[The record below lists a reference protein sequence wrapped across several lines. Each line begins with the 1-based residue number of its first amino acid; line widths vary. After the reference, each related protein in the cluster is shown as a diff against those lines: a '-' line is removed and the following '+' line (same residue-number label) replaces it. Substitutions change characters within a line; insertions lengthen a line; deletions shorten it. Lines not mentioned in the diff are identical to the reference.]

1 MQLLVVT
8 ACLLL
13 VVKMSEGAV
22 AVGVGRLNPGEN
34 PSISAYASSVR
45 PEKFHPY
52 ASWDKIKTH
61 RILRL
66 SYFAHVDKFA
76 GRVVG

>member
-34 PSISAYASSVR
+34 PSISAYAS
-45 PEKFHPY
+45 
-52 ASWDKIKTH
+52 WDKIKTH
-61 RILRL
+61 RILTL

-76 GRVVG
+76 GRVVS

>member
-1 MQLLVVT
+1 
-8 ACLLL
+8 

-34 PSISAYASSVR
+34 SSISA
-45 PEKFHPY
+45 
-52 ASWDKIKTH
+52 WDKIKTH
-61 RILRL
+61 RILTL

-76 GRVVG
+76 GRVVS

>member
-1 MQLLVVT
+1 MHLLALT

-34 PSISAYASSVR
+34 PSFLCIDHQV
-45 PEKFHPY
+45 E
-52 ASWDKIKTH
+52 TQLGQNQNT
-61 RILRL
+61 ILRL
-66 SYFAHVDKFA
+66 FAQ
-76 GRVVG
+76 